1 MNNSSTLEVL
11 HGIGYLTSIGMKV
24 IDIQSG
30 TFVLQVLVETPAWS
44 ELLHLRVYVCVCVC
58 VHVCGDDYGVWR
70 MSVLVCGQMY
80 MQIIHTISSN
90 GISLHHLV
98 Y

>member
-44 ELLHLRVYVCVCVC
+44 QLLHLRVYVCVCAC
-58 VHVCGDDYGVWR
+58 VWGDYGVWR

-80 MQIIHTISSN
+80 MQIIHTISLN

>member
-44 ELLHLRVYVCVCVC
+44 QLLHLRVYVCVCMC
-58 VHVCGDDYGVWR
+58 VGMTMVYGECQYLCAVKCTCR
-70 MSVLVCGQMY
+70 
-80 MQIIHTISSN
+80 
-90 GISLHHLV
+90 
-98 Y
+98 